1 VLIPDAY
8 IPFFVSIFKS
18 CDDLAY
24 RIGGKTATGVV
35 SSIAE
40 QRSRYGWLD
49 GYNVRYTFATANTDK
64 QATGKTLVGV
74 NQAKEYFVGRTLDIE
89 YRGDDLVM
97 SRIKG
102 SGGWFWQAF
111 LVVWLIAAVA
121 FVIVMSVRTSREERK
136 WRTRHRTR
144 QKIK

>member
-1 VLIPDAY
+1 
-8 IPFFVSIFKS
+8 
-18 CDDLAY
+18 
-24 RIGGKTATGVV
+24 
-35 SSIAE
+35 
-40 QRSRYGWLD
+40 
-49 GYNVRYTFATANTDK
+49 
-64 QATGKTLVGV
+64 
-74 NQAKEYFVGRTLDIE
+74 
-89 YRGDDLVM
+89 M